1 MSWVYNEV
9 PKAQQVIYGR
19 GTRKAIFWSVRVYN
33 KNLSSQC
40 NLLAQI
46 EQEIVFILQYNVNQ
60 DKTVRKK
67 HEKNPNII

>member
-1 MSWVYNEV
+1 MEGV
-9 PKAQQVIYGR
+9 PE
-19 GTRKAIFWSVRVYN
+19 KAIHVFWSVRVYN
-33 KNLSSQC
+33 KNVSSQC

-67 HEKNPNII
+67 HEKKPQHYIR